1 MSAPSQEGFFEFEL
15 EVSRLENA
23 AYDEA
28 LRAERARRFEARKA
42 ELRGDTVAWK
52 GGPFDERVEAL
63 LAQLA
68 AAGDP
73 AHEMRDAILLGINAA
88 AKQGRL
94 DEQHVAFVEDK
105 ARKEVARVS
114 LQGRVVAT
122 QWQARTLRD
131 LAEVHPACLQLPA
144 VIQRAAIDKVNGLG
158 EQLAELGFKSE
169 LEVDAS
175 CPPTAQGLA
184 RGLREI
190 HTALILLGVARYRNA
205 KGYKASSEARL
216 DYAENYA
223 TDVLGLDTRSRA
235 GIKMDLA
242 LTTDG
247 LRQTSRPRV
256 ARGEAATFEPLDAEP
271 SGIYVGKLVA
281 ISDDHLVQKVGR
293 GPRDVVQHRRSAV
306 CGDDAHAGDVV
317 SISYEMGLARLANQ
331 RLSKSGI
338 ER

>member
-1 MSAPSQEGFFEFEL
+1 MA
-15 EVSRLENA
+15 RLENA
-23 AYDEA
+23 AHDEA
-28 LRAERARRFEARKA
+28 MRAERTRRFEARKA
-42 ELRGDTVAWK
+42 ELRGDTAAWK
-52 GGPFDERVEAL
+52 GGPFDERVEVL

-94 DEQHVAFVEDK
+94 DEQHVSFVEDK

-114 LQGRVVAT
+114 LQGKVVPA
-122 QWQARTLRD
+122 QWQARTLTD
-131 LAEVHPACLQLPA
+131 LAEVHPACLQLPE
-144 VIQRAAIDKVNGLG
+144 VVQRAAIDKVNGLG
-158 EQLAELGFKSE
+158 EQLGAIGFKSE

-175 CPPTAQGLA
+175 CPAAAQGLA

-190 HTALILLGVARYRNA
+190 HTALILLGVARFRTA

-216 DYAENYA
+216 DYAEDYA
-223 TDVLGLDTRSRA
+223 TKVLGMETRSHA

-247 LRQTSRPRV
+247 LRQASRPRV
-256 ARGEAATFEPLDAEP
+256 ARDEPAAFEPIEAEP
-271 SGIYVGKLVA
+271 TGMYVGKLVA
-281 ISDDHLVQKVGR
+281 VSDDHLVQKIGR
-293 GPRDVVQHRRSAV
+293 SPRDLVRHRRGEV
-306 CGDDAHAGDVV
+306 CGDVARAGDIVA
-317 SISYEMGLARLANQ
+317 ISYEMGMARLANQ
-331 RLSKSGI
+331 SLAKAGV